1 MMTQA
6 ASSVHSGEVSV
17 MRFDDLP
24 MMLMSLQSTYTLGL
38 IVVFCCVIAGS
49 IRMRRGW
56 VSYITT
62 SVLIIL
68 SVFLYEIFIMFM
80 DVKPT
85 TLQDI
90 KQAEQLRTV
99 PEWVWLTVLAV
110 LTALAVLMSRDV
122 LRYASAKLSSH
133 SVKFAIDDMQAG
145 ICIYDQNGRILL
157 MNKTLADIS
166 IELTGKYV
174 LSGTYLWDNIQENT
188 PMICRNGEV
197 YTLRKDRISAAGIEL
212 DAITAENITAEY
224 SLTEQLRET
233 NNELRE
239 QEKKLKKLNDLIT
252 EMTIQKEILAAKT
265 RIHDRF
271 GSTIIATK
279 RYIQGVSENSKDQI
293 KEMWHKDT
301 KLLRSA
307 SEPEQTDPYENVF
320 TVAGFVGVSIATDGI
335 LPVETAVSE
344 VLVIAMIECIT
355 NTFRHAK
362 GDLLR
367 VKCEDNED
375 GYVFTLTNNGNPPES
390 DVSETG
396 GLKNLRQSVVNAG
409 GTMEIKSRPEFRL
422 TIKMPKGDT
431 GYGI

>member
-1 MMTQA
+1 
-6 ASSVHSGEVSV
+6 

-85 TLQDI
+85 TLQDL

-99 PEWVWLTVLAV
+99 PEGVWLTVLAV

-252 EMTIQKEILAAKT
+252 EMTIQKEMC
-265 RIHDRF
+265 
-271 GSTIIATK
+271 II
-279 RYIQGVSENSKDQI
+279 I
-293 KEMWHKDT
+293 
-301 KLLRSA
+301 
-307 SEPEQTDPYENVF
+307 
-320 TVAGFVGVSIATDGI
+320 
-335 LPVETAVSE
+335 
-344 VLVIAMIECIT
+344 
-355 NTFRHAK
+355 
-362 GDLLR
+362 
-367 VKCEDNED
+367 
-375 GYVFTLTNNGNPPES
+375 
-390 DVSETG
+390 
-396 GLKNLRQSVVNAG
+396 
-409 GTMEIKSRPEFRL
+409 
-422 TIKMPKGDT
+422 
-431 GYGI
+431 